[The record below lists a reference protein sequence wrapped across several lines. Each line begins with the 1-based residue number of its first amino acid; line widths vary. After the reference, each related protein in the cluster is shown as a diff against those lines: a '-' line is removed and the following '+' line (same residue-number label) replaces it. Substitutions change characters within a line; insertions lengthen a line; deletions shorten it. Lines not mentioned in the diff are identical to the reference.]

1 MGRFNNGKVSLMVA
15 PPSPEF
21 SDFRAAGADSNC
33 KRKGIEQVVDAV
45 LNSVEVRV
53 LGSLIEK
60 QNTTPEYYP
69 LSLNALTAACNQKS
83 NREPVVSYD
92 EVTVERGMDGLRE
105 KKLAWVIKKADS
117 RVLRYGHLLPE
128 ALHLEPDETAVLCA
142 LMLRGPL
149 TVGEIRGCT
158 GRLFDF
164 QDLSQV
170 DDALG
175 KLASNDQGPLVAK
188 LPRQTGHKE
197 ARYAHLLSG
206 ELKLPE
212 PEPMPIKPERPEASS
227 ASLETEVGALRQ
239 ELDQLRRAFEEFKKQ
254 FD

>member
-1 MGRFNNGKVSLMVA
+1 
-15 PPSPEF
+15 
-21 SDFRAAGADSNC
+21 
-33 KRKGIEQVVDAV
+33 VDAV
-45 LNSVEVRV
+45 LNPVEVRV

-60 QNTTPEYYP
+60 QITTPEYYP

-83 NREPVVSYD
+83 NRDPVVSYD
-92 EVTVERGMDGLRE
+92 DATVERGMDGLRD

-158 GRLFDF
+158 GRLYDF
-164 QDLSQV
+164 QELSQV
-170 DDALG
+170 DGALG
-175 KLASNDQGPLVAK
+175 KLASNDQGPLVVK
-188 LPRQTGHKE
+188 LPRQVGHKE

-206 ELKLPE
+206 EVKVPE
-212 PEPMPIKPERPEASS
+212 PELLPVKPDRPIAAS
-227 ASLETEVGALRQ
+227 AGLESEVKALRQ
-239 ELDQLRRAFEEFKKQ
+239 DLDELRRAFEEFKKQ

>member
-1 MGRFNNGKVSLMVA
+1 M
-15 PPSPEF
+15 
-21 SDFRAAGADSNC
+21 
-33 KRKGIEQVVDAV
+33 DAV
-45 LNSVEVRV
+45 LNPVEVRV

-60 QNTTPEYYP
+60 QITTPEYYP

-83 NREPVVSYD
+83 NREPVVSY
-92 EVTVERGMDGLRE
+92 EEATVERGMDGLRD

-158 GRLFDF
+158 GRLYDF
-164 QDLSQV
+164 QELSQV

-175 KLASNDQGPLVAK
+175 KLASNDQGPLVVK
-188 LPRQTGHKE
+188 LPRQAGHKE

-206 ELKLPE
+206 EEKMPE
-212 PEPMPIKPERPEASS
+212 PEPLPVKPDRPIAGS
-227 ASLETEVGALRQ
+227 AGLESEVKALRQ
-239 ELDQLRRAFEEFKKQ
+239 DLDELRRAFEKFKKQ